1 MLIISPSNGMKQ
13 KEWSLTDIQRSSWKK
28 KKRQTYF
35 TFFSSVKVKY
45 EMQATKEE

>member
-1 MLIISPSNGMKQ
+1 MVIISLSHGMKQ
-13 KEWSLTDIQRSSWKK
+13 KEWSLTDVQWSNWEKQ
-28 KKRQTYF
+28 KRQTYF